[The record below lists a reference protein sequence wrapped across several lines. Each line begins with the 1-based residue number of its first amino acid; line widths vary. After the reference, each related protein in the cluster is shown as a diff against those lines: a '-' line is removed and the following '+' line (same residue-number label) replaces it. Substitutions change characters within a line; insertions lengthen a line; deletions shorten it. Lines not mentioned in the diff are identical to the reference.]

1 MGISCITRNTYSIL
15 SLHLILILIITPS
28 SSSFTPT
35 DIVTKETLNKLC
47 SKSIIFNRRFCI
59 KWLTADHNKTTSMN
73 IHGLMELAVEKS
85 QTFGQENL
93 ELMNVF
99 AKISDDDKQFKNA
112 CVECVKGYGTAIKEL
127 EGAKEFLRNS
137 SFQQAFYAASKAV
150 DYAYVCK
157 DQFEGPSNE
166 PPFVLNRSVKFI
178 TMCQIARFFTTLFI

>member
-15 SLHLILILIITPS
+15 SLHFLLILIITPS

-47 SKSIIFNRRFCI
+47 SHSILYNRRFCV
-59 KWLTADHNKTTSMN
+59 KWLSADNRTTAIN
-73 IHGLMELAVEKS
+73 IHGLMELAAEKA
-85 QTFGQENL
+85 QVFGQENL
-93 ELMNVF
+93 ELMNLF
-99 AKISDDDKQFKNA
+99 ARISGNDKQLKNA
-112 CVECVKGYGTAIKEL
+112 SVECVNGYGIAIKEL
-127 EGAKEFLRNS
+127 EVTKEFLRNS
-137 SFQQAFYAASKAV
+137 SFQQAFSAASKAV

-178 TMCQIARFFTTLFI
+178 TMCQIVSYFISLFN